1 MRRREDLKV
10 NPIMILVVGV
20 CFLVQLHRKL
30 KILTHKDSFRR
41 QITNKQQILI
51 SVTNGFNGGG

>member
-1 MRRREDLKV
+1 MWRREDLKV
-10 NPIMILVVGV
+10 NPIMIVVVGV
-20 CFLVQLHRKL
+20 CLLVQLHRKL
-30 KILTHKDSFRR
+30 KILMHKGFFRR